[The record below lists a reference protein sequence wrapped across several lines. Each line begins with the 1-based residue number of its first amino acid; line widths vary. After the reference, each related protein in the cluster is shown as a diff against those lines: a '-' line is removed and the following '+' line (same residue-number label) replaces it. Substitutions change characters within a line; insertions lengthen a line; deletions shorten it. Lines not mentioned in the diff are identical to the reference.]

1 MSTSNQLTDPQRAT
15 ILTGHH
21 AFGRREMVRHWMLSQ
36 QDLDF
41 VNERRRQQNR
51 LGFAVQLCLLRYP
64 GWPLKPDEIP
74 PANLLQFVSEQL
86 AVNPEEIREYAKRDA
101 TRVEHLRLLANA
113 YGFCGYYPPHP
124 QQLREHVR
132 HQALATDTAFTLVQD
147 ALDWLRSR
155 KVIPRYV
162 HRIMHGH
169 ARFSGGG
176 SLRGPIR

>member
-1 MSTSNQLTDPQRAT
+1 
-15 ILTGHH
+15 
-21 AFGRREMVRHWMLSQ
+21 MVRHWMLSQ

-132 HQALATDTAFTLVQD
+132 HQALVTDTAFTLVQD
-147 ALDWLRSR
+147 ALNWLRSR
-155 KVIPRYV
+155 KVIPPRCRLWKRWRV
-162 HRIMHGH
+162 
-169 ARFSGGG
+169 RFAG
-176 SLRGPIR
+176 SWSE

>member
-41 VNERRRQQNR
+41 VNERRRQQK
-51 LGFAVQLCLLRYP
+51 LGFAVQLCLLHYP

-155 KVIPRYV
+155 KVIPRWRCRLWKRWRV
-162 HRIMHGH
+162 
-169 ARFSGGG
+169 RFAG
-176 SLRGPIR
+176 SWSE